1 MIMYI
6 VTLVGENVHGGF
18 VNVAVINSKDEATLS
33 KVTAL
38 IENQYSIKVF
48 EYKRYE
54 FGVLSAVTSNPK
66 VTVVIDIINKID

>member
-1 MIMYI
+1 MYI

>member
-1 MIMYI
+1 MYI

-18 VNVAVINSKDEATLS
+18 VNVGVIDSKDEAVLS

-54 FGVLSAVTSNPK
+54 FGVLSALTSNPK

>member
-1 MIMYI
+1 MYI

-18 VNVAVINSKDEATLS
+18 VNVAVINLKDEATLS

-54 FGVLSAVTSNPK
+54 FGVLSAATSNPK

>member
-1 MIMYI
+1 MYI
-6 VTLVGENVHGGF
+6 VTLVGENVYGGF
-18 VNVAVINSKDEATLS
+18 VNVGVIDSKDEATLS

-54 FGVLSAVTSNPK
+54 FGVLSATTSNPK

>member
-1 MIMYI
+1 MYI
-6 VTLVGENVHGGF
+6 VTLVGENVYGGF
-18 VNVAVINSKDEATLS
+18 VNVGVIDSKDESTLS

-38 IENQYSIKVF
+38 IESQYSIKVF

-66 VTVVIDIINKID
+66 VTVVIDVINKID

>member
-1 MIMYI
+1 MYI

-18 VNVAVINSKDEATLS
+18 VNVGVIDSKDESTLS

>member
-1 MIMYI
+1 MYI
-6 VTLVGENVHGGF
+6 VTLVGENVYGGF
-18 VNVAVINSKDEATLS
+18 VNVGVIDSKNESTLS

-38 IENQYSIKVF
+38 IESQYSIKVF

-66 VTVVIDIINKID
+66 VTVVIDVINKID

>member
-1 MIMYI
+1 MYI

-18 VNVAVINSKDEATLS
+18 VNVCLVDSKDESTLS

-38 IENQYSIKVF
+38 IEKQYSIKVF

-54 FGVLSAVTSNPK
+54 FGILSAVTSNPK
-66 VTVVIDIINKID
+66 VTVVIDVINKID

>member
-1 MIMYI
+1 MYI
-6 VTLVGENVHGGF
+6 VTLVGENVYGGF
-18 VNVAVINSKDEATLS
+18 VNVGVIDSKDEATLS

-66 VTVVIDIINKID
+66 VTVVIDVINKID